1 MKTTLIN
8 RTELKRIVHLSN
20 KRVGKGFYE
29 VFEKISKQTLKEIAE
44 DSKAKTFHNIQPT
57 LF

>member
-8 RTELKRIVHLSN
+8 RTELKRIVHQSN

-29 VFEKISKQTLKEIAE
+29 NFEKISKQMLKEIAG
-44 DSKAKTFHNIQPT
+44 DSKTKTIHNIQPT

>member
-8 RTELKRIVHLSN
+8 RTELKRIVHQSN
-20 KRVGKGFYE
+20 RRFGKGFYE
-29 VFEKISKQTLKEIAE
+29 IFEKISKQMLKEIAE
-44 DSKAKTFHNIQPT
+44 DSKTKTIHNIQPT